1 MALLKEMKDQ
11 GIFPDELCYA
21 ATIEACCRGGQWH
34 RIGQLLDGMQTKGL
48 EASEDLF
55 LGKILPALSKAGR
68 WRESRDM
75 LVRMKRQ
82 GVGVPIEAH
91 RLTLLACRRSGQW
104 QKALE
109 SLQELRRVGPA
120 PSLACYEIVLESCAQ
135 GRRWVEGEGLFR
147 EMQRVERVVPSL
159 VCYRAMLELCGKVGR
174 WGEALRLWKEVERRM
189 MRVDEG
195 KGEGEEEGGETQR
208 EILIGCFQGALM
220 ACQQASRW
228 AEALS
233 LLQQE
238 DAEHKGKKWKRR
250 LLASMTPETRTQ
262 CYALVLGAYSKV
274 GEWAPALDLLQRTP
288 RPDEACFEAVL
299 EACARVGRWKEALA
313 TLRELERRVERGEGL
328 VLEAGNYQ
336 LAMWAC
342 TQAGRAQEAVD
353 LMEEMTERKGLVPTA
368 RAYVTYLKALQR
380 LGRWEE
386 SLRGLEEARRN
397 NVLLLGRGGQG
408 GKSGGGS
415 GSGSQEMLALATV
428 LQICGRAGRW
438 REVLGLLCALGGEE
452 GGREGVACEWEAL
465 PYGGVPLTVIE
476 VLLGEGRVQEAVLFV
491 EGLAKEVGMPPG
503 LSLVNRLL
511 EGLAKAGEWA
521 LCQEL
526 LLGEDEVEGRSNSSS
541 SNGSSM
547 KARFHTTPDVAS
559 FSVVMSAAAA
569 GVVAGTGHASSA
581 AQELTQLLPMMRTR
595 HGVKPDLVAYNVT
608 ANLHRRSGDWMQVL
622 ALLEEMKEE
631 AAATAAAAAAAS
643 TSLGGGVAPDVVTYS
658 TAMAACGEAGEWEKA
673 LELLAE
679 MPSMGVPP
687 NVVAYTAAVAACG
700 RGGQPARALGL
711 LREMEEEG
719 VNPNL
724 QCYNTL
730 LWAVA
735 KGGDW
740 QQCLALLE
748 EMKEEGKTDV
758 HSYRIVMRAVK
769 DEQGQ
774 EDVVETLRA
783 EMVGLRAE
791 ATNDGCASR

>member
-1 MALLKEMKDQ
+1 
-11 GIFPDELCYA
+11 
-21 ATIEACCRGGQWH
+21 
-34 RIGQLLDGMQTKGL
+34 MQAKGL

-55 LGKILPALSKAGR
+55 LIKILPALSKAGR
-68 WRESRDM
+68 WRESRDT
-75 LVRMKRQ
+75 LARMKRQ
-82 GVGVPIEAH
+82 GVGVPVEAH
-91 RLTLLACRRSGQW
+91 RLALLACRRSGQW

-135 GRRWVEGEGLFR
+135 GRRWVEGEGLFK
-147 EMQRVERVVPSL
+147 EMQRVDRVQPSL
-159 VCYRAMLELCGKVGR
+159 MCYRAMLELCGKVGR

-189 MRVDEG
+189 QAKE
-195 KGEGEEEGGETQR
+195 EGEEEEGEEGGEETQR
-208 EILIGCFQGALM
+208 ERLVGCFQGALM

-228 AEALS
+228 AEAFA
-233 LLQQE
+233 LLQQQE
-238 DAEHKGKKWKRR
+238 TEHKNKKCKKR

-262 CYALVLGAYSKV
+262 CYALVLGACSKV
-274 GEWAPALDLLQRTP
+274 GEWGPALDLLQRIP

-299 EACARVGRWKEALA
+299 EACARAGKWKEALT

-328 VLEAGNYQ
+328 VLEAGNHQ

-342 TQAGRAQEAVD
+342 LQAGRAQEAVD

-368 RAYVTYLKALQR
+368 RAYVTYFKALQR

-386 SLRGLEEARRN
+386 SVRGLEEARRN
-397 NVLLLGRGGQG
+397 NVLLLGRGGEG

-415 GSGSQEMLALATV
+415 GNGSQELLALATV
-428 LQICGRAGRW
+428 SQTCGRAGRW
-438 REVLGLLCALGGEE
+438 REVLGLLMCELGREE
-452 GGREGVACEWEAL
+452 GGREGGPCEWEAM
-465 PYGGVPLTVIE
+465 PYNGVPLTVVE
-476 VLLGEGRVQEAVLFV
+476 VLLGERRVQEAVLFV
-491 EGLAKEVGMPPG
+491 EGLAKEVGMDPG
-503 LSLVNRLL
+503 LPLVNRLL

-521 LCQEL
+521 ICQEL
-526 LLGEDEVEGRSNSSS
+526 LLGEDEVQEGSSSNSSS
-541 SNGSSM
+541 SRRRRGNSM

-569 GVVAGTGHASSA
+569 GVAAGTGHASSA

-631 AAATAAAAAAAS
+631 AAAAAAGDSSA
-643 TSLGGGVAPDVVTYS
+643 GEVGGVAPDVVTYS

-679 MPSMGVPP
+679 MSLMGVPP

-700 RGGQPARALGL
+700 RGGQPGRALGL
-711 LREMEEEG
+711 LREMKSEG

-735 KGGDW
+735 KSGDW

-748 EMKEEGKTDV
+748 EMKEAGKTDA
-758 HSYRIVMRAVK
+758 HSFRIVMRALK
-769 DEQGQ
+769 NEQGQ
-774 EDVVETLRA
+774 EDVVEALRA

-791 ATNDGCASR
+791 TANDSFESR